1 MVNGQP
7 GVVFLDSDGRIASV
21 MSVDV
26 ADGVIQTIR
35 SIINPDKLS
44 HLGPVADIRW
54 MLRSRRGRPGSSNG

>member
-1 MVNGQP
+1 
-7 GVVFLDSDGRIASV
+7 